1 MRTTTILFV
10 LGLLAPQPAFS
21 QLSIPRF
28 EAGLTFSCISS
39 CGDDVNTGF
48 GGRGTVNVTNVVA
61 GEFQVTRLAR
71 PNEFIAPIVY
81 GNGQAKFTIRLEDR
95 MKFNV
100 FGFGGPGFSRF
111 DRFVDRA
118 PGQPVA
124 IQRFT
129 GPTFS
134 LGGGF
139 EVVPLRFMSVRLDV
153 AYLKIKN
160 QCTDFSCDERDY
172 TDNGDFKIGLMLR
185 FP

>member
-1 MRTTTILFV
+1 MRLTVIPFAFV
-10 LGLLAPQPAFS
+10 FLLGPQSAFS

-48 GGRGTVNVTNVVA
+48 GGRGTVNITNVVA
-61 GEFQVTRLAR
+61 GEFQVTRLSR
-71 PNEFIAPIVY
+71 PNEFIDPIVY

-111 DRFVDRA
+111 DRFVVRA
-118 PGQPVA
+118 PNTA

-139 EVVPLRFMSVRLDV
+139 EVVPVRFMSVRLDV

-160 QCTDFSCDERDY
+160 QCTDLSCDQREY
-172 TDNGDFKIGLMLR
+172 TDNGDFKIGVMFR